1 MKFTVHQIQIE
12 RSVYDQVNSLG
23 HEGAAEQFPEYR
35 AYMDTMFR
43 GSKGYKPEY
52 AEYYAPVCIIEAD
65 NLNRVFDIGNIG
77 PEKYIER
84 LAPMHSIS
92 VGDVIVN
99 ENGEAHFVAPVGFVR
114 IDVIAQHFATGVM
127 TVNAA

>member
-77 PEKYIER
+77 PEESIQR
-84 LAPMHSIS
+84 LASMHSVS
-92 VGDVIVN
+92 VGDIIEDAKGVRFMVDS
-99 ENGEAHFVAPVGFVR
+99 FGFKE
-114 IDVIAQHFATGVM
+114 IA
-127 TVNAA
+127 

>member
-1 MKFTVHQIQIE
+1 MNFTVHQIQIA
-12 RSVYDQVNSLG
+12 RDVYNQVNSLG
-23 HEGAAEQFPEYR
+23 HEGAAEKFPEYR

-52 AEYYAPVCIIEAD
+52 AEFYAPVCVIEAD

-77 PEKYIER
+77 PEERIKR

-92 VGDVIVN
+92 VGDIIEDEQGVRVMVN
-99 ENGEAHFVAPVGFVR
+99 SMGFGE
-114 IDVIAQHFATGVM
+114 IA
-127 TVNAA
+127 